1 MKLFCF
7 ANSDVNP
14 FHKQS
19 LIVDAS
25 NVFTAIVLLS
35 KREFSDFG
43 VQAQCEPVRR
53 NDGRSKLLAVKG
65 TSSFVVTEGS
75 HLHLV
80 SQLSEIES
88 LLKLKLK

>member
-1 MKLFCF
+1 MLPTFLLLLFY
-7 ANSDVNP
+7 
-14 FHKQS
+14 
-19 LIVDAS
+19 
-25 NVFTAIVLLS
+25 S

-43 VQAQCEPVRR
+43 VQAECDPVRR

-65 TSSFVVTEGS
+65 TCSFTVTEGS

-80 SQLSEIES
+80 SQLSETES